1 MKKFILSGFALS
13 FFCIS
18 CSKDAIETDVNKV
31 KQSQQ
36 PQMSVS
42 GVPSWLDTIGVDH
55 NNSLYFVADQPGFP
69 FSSEEEFWQVCAQF
83 DGFFANS
90 ESAPT
95 YNSEIA
101 EYNDIIRNA
110 VSDFDELTNVVLS
123 NIELTN
129 GEEQYLMMLED
140 LFKEALLSI
149 ENESVMLTPSYFES
163 QVNDIVN
170 NIVSNEDVPFDG
182 GGYYL
187 SNSFES
193 IIACLYIAKY
203 SYSFWYDAAN
213 NSSHPWND
221 YLGDIGIGVDV
232 DVESGIIRD
241 FFVGV
246 AKAAVDV
253 YRFVVNPCWSAGFF
267 YLRMDLECA
276 YNRASGASASIN

>member
-1 MKKFILSGFALS
+1 MKKLILSVFALS
-13 FFCIS
+13 FIFIA
-18 CSKDAIETDVNKV
+18 CSKDTAQADVKEI
-31 KQSQQ
+31 KQNQQ

-42 GVPSWLDTIGVDH
+42 GVPSWLDTIGIDH
-55 NNSLYFVADQPGFP
+55 NNSLYFVADQSGFP
-69 FSSEEEFWQVCAQF
+69 FSSEEEFWQVCTQF
-83 DGFFANS
+83 DGFFASS
-90 ESAPT
+90 ETAPS

-101 EYNDIIRNA
+101 DYNDIIRNA
-110 VSDFDELTNVVLS
+110 VSDFDQLTNVVLS

-163 QVNDIVN
+163 QVNDIIN
-170 NIVSNEDVPFDG
+170 NIVNNEDVPFDG
-182 GGYYL
+182 ESYYL

-193 IIACLYIAKY
+193 IIAGLYIAKY

-221 YLGDIGIGVDV
+221 YLGDIGIGVE
-232 DVESGIIRD
+232 VEETGIIRD

-246 AKAAVDV
+246 AKAAVDA
-253 YRFVVNPCWSAGFF
+253 YRFFVNPCWSAGFF
-267 YLRMDLECA
+267 YVRMDLECA
-276 YNRASGASASIN
+276 YNRASSGSASIN